1 MIQNELLTKRSTA
14 EIGED
19 VGYQLGT
26 EFIDNYRNANPND
39 ALSFVI
45 GRNIIDQILAQPG
58 VAGIRFYNAINE
70 LGQKT
75 LVYVGVDNNG
85 KNIFQYTAVNSAG
98 TITSEE
104 GTVGD
109 RTETEDGSSW
119 WKWIF
124 GW

>member
-1 MIQNELLTKRSTA
+1 MIQNELITKRSTA

-19 VGYQLGT
+19 VGYQMGT
-26 EFIDNYRNANPND
+26 EFIANFRNANPNET
-39 ALSFVI
+39 LSYVI

-58 VAGIRFYNAINE
+58 CEGIHIYNAINE
-70 LGQKT
+70 FGKKT
-75 LVYVGVDNNG
+75 LVYVGIDKDG
-85 KNIFQYTAVNSAG
+85 KNIFEYTAVNNDG
-98 TITSEE
+98 KITKAE

-109 RTETEDGSSW
+109 RTDDGGESW

>member
-1 MIQNELLTKRSTA
+1 MIQNELITKRSTA
-14 EIGED
+14 AIGED

-26 EFIDNYRNANPND
+26 EFIENYRNANPNE

-75 LVYVGVDNNG
+75 LVYVGVNNNG
-85 KNIFQYTAVNSAG
+85 ENIFQYTAVNTAG